1 MSKAGKVNTQA
12 ARNTHTGEQD
22 MSNTQ
27 STHTAAWK
35 VFGRGASK
43 TFTAALPA
51 GSAEP
56 GQHVTLTSK
65 AGNVTTGT
73 LTEVHTQTD
82 DGLECWTFSKASKTP
97 EERAA
102 DRARTAEA
110 NSAYWQSDAGVAAM
124 ARREARNA
132 RKASKA
138 SKAEAAPAQ
147 ATQAT
152 PAPAPA
158 QDMSALAAS
167 LKAAGFTAAEVLAA
181 MTAQAQAAPAPAPAQ
196 ASKASTGKAS
206 TCEVCNR
213 QRKSLETHTA
223 GMQACSQCMT
233 CDDVTARKRAA
244 RHTG

>member
-1 MSKAGKVNTQA
+1 MSK
-12 ARNTHTGEQD
+12 
-22 MSNTQ
+22 TQ
-27 STHTAAWK
+27 STHQAAWK

-56 GQHVTLTSK
+56 GQTVTLTSK
-65 AGNVTTGT
+65 AGNITTGT

-82 DGLECWTFSKASKTP
+82 DGLECWTFSKASKNA

-110 NSAYWQSDAGVAAM
+110 NAAYWQSDEGVSAM

-138 SKAEAAPAQ
+138 SKQAAEAPAEATPAPA
-147 ATQAT
+147 
-152 PAPAPA
+152 APAPA
-158 QDMSALAAS
+158 QDMPALAAS
-167 LKAAGFTAAEVLAA
+167 LKAAGFSAAEVLAA
-181 MTAQAQAAPAPAPAQ
+181 MTAQAAPAPAPAPAAQATQ
-196 ASKASTGKAS
+196 ASTASTGKAS
-206 TCEVCNR
+206 KCEVCNR
-213 QRKSLETHTA
+213 ARKALVTHTA

-244 RHTG
+244 RHAAK